1 MYNNPANPAWLAKRF
16 RANQLGKSYLLE
28 SGKMNPWDLPEFDT
42 ARQGILK
49 ERDLGLSDYIG
60 KLTRSGV
67 TGPSAALSLEKANQ
81 GYGNNLLNLA
91 HKMRTSYTDRG
102 LNVGSSILDQA
113 NKETQMG
120 LAWRAQH
127 DARQQQP
134 SSFENIAKMIMG
146 GAMSAASAYNM
157 YKQGQSYANGGVID
171 EPIVGTGLESGQEY
185 TFGEEGPET
194 IIPLRAPEEN
204 DDIFNQN
211 NQQQGG
217 GQPQMSPQMV
227 LNYMR
232 QMNIGPF
239 ASQGVGGASQAG
251 SAAGSQA
258 TAGMMN
264 GTGGASSGSSAAGG
278 MGAMGPLAYI
288 AAAVAAREAMGER
301 GAGWIKGGVDDDV
314 TRNLKS
320 IGKALSSYNNFTA
333 GNMAGFG
340 GGGLSK
346 VQDVVSG
353 KLTDLRKKDFM
364 WAVDPI
370 GQLISKLWK

>member
-1 MYNNPANPAWLAKRF
+1 
-16 RANQLGKSYLLE
+16 
-28 SGKMNPWDLPEFDT
+28 
-42 ARQGILK
+42 
-49 ERDLGLSDYIG
+49 
-60 KLTRSGV
+60 
-67 TGPSAALSLEKANQ
+67 
-81 GYGNNLLNLA
+81 
-91 HKMRTSYTDRG
+91 
-102 LNVGSSILDQA
+102 
-113 NKETQMG
+113 
-120 LAWRAQH
+120 
-127 DARQQQP
+127 
-134 SSFENIAKMIMG
+134 
-146 GAMSAASAYNM
+146 
-157 YKQGQSYANGGVID
+157 
-171 EPIVGTGLESGQEY
+171 
-185 TFGEEGPET
+185 
-194 IIPLRAPEEN
+194 
-204 DDIFNQN
+204 
-211 NQQQGG
+211 
-217 GQPQMSPQMV
+217 MSPQMV

-364 WAVDPI
+364 WAVDPL

>member
-1 MYNNPANPAWLAKRF
+1 MNVAKYM
-16 RANQLGKSYLLE
+16 GKRLRENEIGKAYGLS
-28 SGKMNPWDLPEFDT
+28 SGKLNTWDLPEFAS
-42 ARQGILK
+42 ARNNMAA
-49 ERDLGLSDYIG
+49 ERDIGLSDYARR
-60 KLTRSGV
+60 LTQTGV
-67 TGPSAALSLEKANQ
+67 EGPAAALSLEKMGQ
-81 GYGNNLLNLA
+81 GYGNNILNLA
-91 HKMRTSYTDRG
+91 NKLRGAYTDRG
-102 LNVGSSILDQA
+102 LTLGKQSIDEA
-113 NKETQMG
+113 NSNYWKNIETG
-120 LAWRAQH
+120 LNWRSGH
-127 DARQQQP
+127 DARRAQP

-146 GAMSAASAYNM
+146 GAMTAASMYNNI
-157 YKQGQSYANGGVID
+157 KQGQSYANGGVID
-171 EPIVGTGLESGQEY
+171 EPIVGTGLESGQQY

-217 GQPQMSPQMV
+217 EPQMSPQMV
-227 LNYMR
+227 MNYMR

-258 TAGMMN
+258 TAGI
-264 GTGGASSGSSAAGG
+264 TGGTEGSSAAGS

-320 IGKALSSYNNFTA
+320 IGKSLSSYNNFTA

-364 WAVDPI
+364 WAVDPL